1 MEMASSLINSASTMI
16 ASHPVAFSVG
26 LGVLAVGAI
35 WKGVNSYRRHAL
47 EKAYAQAT
55 HVTPKDY
62 QDRAAYDRAL
72 NKWVDGKKLT
82 AAAEEVIARG
92 QGRPAVTLLNDFMN
106 TARGKGF
113 NYNPQG
119 VDCEI
124 IAKTFMRICINCE
137 IVTIGG
143 GKNRVI
149 VNTPN
154 PIDRKWKGGPVFG
167 ADGKII
173 PGWAGFM
180 VHYAVRVDG
189 QILDPTGGYVGAEDG
204 WHRLLVNTGA
214 DYALIPLLGRHEN
227 SAAVQIGEAS
237 SETHLK
243 FKPKQE

>member
-16 ASHPVAFSVG
+16 ANHPVAFSVG
-26 LGVLAVGAI
+26 LGMLAVGAI
-35 WKGVNSYRRHAL
+35 WKGVNSYRRHAV
-47 EKAYAQAT
+47 EKAYALAT

-62 QDRAAYDRAL
+62 QDRSAYDRAL
-72 NKWVDGKKLT
+72 NKWIDGKKLT
-82 AAAEEVIARG
+82 SAAEEVIARG
-92 QGRPAVTLLNDFMN
+92 QDRPAVTLLNDFIN

-137 IVTIGG
+137 LVMIGG

-167 ADGKII
+167 GDGRII
-173 PGWAGFM
+173 PGWAGFI
-180 VHYAVRVDG
+180 VHYAVKADG

-204 WHRLLVNTGA
+204 WHRLLTNTGG
-214 DYALIPLLGRHEN
+214 DYALTSLLGRQEN
-227 SAAVQIGEAS
+227 SATVEIGETS
-237 SETHLK
+237 SKTFLK
-243 FKPKQE
+243 FKPKQD